1 LRLYCKKNCLKLYV
15 FYRCDY
21 AIITDMEPKLPEA
34 NGGHEQSSDTYGPR
48 FEQAPMPPT
57 PETGIESGA
66 ERVEQRSEAT
76 PAAVNSMPALPPIQ
90 AAAPMPTAPPDDAGM
105 VVADDLPVVANDD
118 DLIEKEWV
126 DKAKKIIMQTKD
138 DPYRREQEV
147 SRLQADYLRK
157 RYGKELGSSQ

>member
-1 LRLYCKKNCLKLYV
+1 
-15 FYRCDY
+15 
-21 AIITDMEPKLPEA
+21 MEPKLPEA
-34 NGGHEQSSDTYGPR
+34 NNRPERSSDGYGQY

-57 PETGIESGA
+57 PEVGIETGV

-76 PAAVNSMPALPPIQ
+76 PAAVNTMPVLPPLQ
-90 AAAPMPTAPPDDAGM
+90 VAPAPGSA
-105 VVADDLPVVANDD
+105 VADDTNSPVVDDMPIVAGDD